1 MHVLLFRGEIVS
13 YKLSTITL
21 AVTGVLLAG
30 VATAA
35 DMQEQSSGNN
45 AVDQGV
51 INAGGF
57 EIKPRLSMA
66 LGRNSNVALDPATKT
81 SATFASLSPDITVGM
96 PTHGQL
102 YSAHYSGTYT
112 RFFGDS
118 IDNFNNHKFGLAADN
133 VWSSRLNSLLNFD
146 YIKDHDGRNALLFKT
161 LELWHT
167 TGVKGM
173 VHYGADNAQGQF
185 ELAAGQIA
193 KRYDTNRA
201 LFYGYGNTALYNNDQ
216 TNLTGTFF
224 YKVAPATH
232 MIVEAGNTKYSY
244 VDAYSKN
251 TLGLDSTEQRL
262 MAGVKWDATAKTSG
276 SFKMGR
282 MNKSFDLGLQPNGSA
297 TVWNGDVTWSP
308 RTYSRVNASLIQTAN
323 EFGGV
328 GSFMISRDTNLS
340 WTHDWTSYITS
351 ALNFGD
357 GVDNFQGN
365 TNRVDKRR
373 TYGLN
378 FSHAINRWL
387 NGGVGYQNNKRNST
401 NTLFSYTQ
409 SIVMVTLDGTL

>member
-1 MHVLLFRGEIVS
+1 MS
-13 YKLSTITL
+13 YKLSNI
-21 AVTGVLLAG
+21 AFSVMGVLLAG
-30 VATAA
+30 VAAAA
-35 DMQEQSSGNN
+35 DMQDQSSGNQ
-45 AVDQGV
+45 ASGQGV

-66 LGRNSNVALDPATKT
+66 LGKNDNVGLTGGAKT
-81 SATFASLSPDITVGM
+81 STTFTSLSPDITIGM

-112 RFFGDS
+112 QFSGDS
-118 IDNFNNHKFGLAADN
+118 IDNFNNHNFGLAADN
-133 VWSSRLNSLLNFD
+133 VWSSRLNSLVNLD
-146 YIKDHDGRNALLFKT
+146 YIKGHDGRNALLFQN

-167 TGVKGM
+167 TGVKGK

-185 ELAAGQIA
+185 ELAAGQIS
-193 KRYDTNRA
+193 KRYDTNHA
-201 LFYGYGNTALYNNDQ
+201 LAGGLGNTALYNNDQ
-216 TNLTGTFF
+216 TDLKGTFF

-232 MIVEAGNTKYSY
+232 MIAEAGSTKYTY
-244 VDAYSKN
+244 VDPFSKN

-276 SFKMGR
+276 SFKIGR
-282 MNKSFDLGLQPNGSA
+282 LSKSFDLGINQSGSA
-297 TVWNGDVTWSP
+297 TVWDGGVTWSP
-308 RTYSRVNASLIQTAN
+308 RTYSRVNASLVQTAN
-323 EFGGV
+323 EYGGT
-328 GSFMISRDTNLS
+328 GSFIISRDSNLI

-351 ALNFGD
+351 ALNFDD

-373 TYGLN
+373 AYGLT

-409 SIVMVTLDGTL
+409 SIVMFTLDGTL